1 MIDHGHKIHSRL
13 ARWSGR
19 MALFSAGLIVTGVLL
34 HRLTSFPTP
43 AAINLFALSALGL
56 ALAALIGL
64 LSLIGIWRKGYA
76 GAGTAFLG
84 IFLAVLFLGWPLTY
98 VPALFKLPRIN
109 DVTTDF
115 FSPPRFE
122 ALAPQRA
129 AGAKPT
135 AYAGEPVAGLQQAG
149 YPDLR
154 GITLDRSA
162 EETFELVEEAVR
174 KLRWKVAA
182 SEAPTPKAGRPGVL
196 EATDQTLLLGFRDD
210 ITIRV
215 TGSNVRSRIDI
226 RSASRYGDFDF
237 GQNATRIR
245 RFYGEIQAQ
254 IDATLPTT
262 VAGRRRLRTTR
273 GAAMMKRLKERE
285 TPKAAPRT
293 PRDRAPSSAQRERG
307 PKEQQR

>member
-34 HRLTSFPTP
+34 HRLASFPTP

-56 ALAALIGL
+56 ALAALLGL

-84 IFLAVLFLGWPLTY
+84 IFLALLFLGWPLTY

-109 DVTTDF
+109 DLTTDF
-115 FSPPRFE
+115 SSPPRFE

-135 AYAGEPVAGLQQAG
+135 G

-162 EETFELVEEAVR
+162 EETFELVEAAVR

-182 SEAPTPKAGRPGVL
+182 SEAPTPTAGRPGIL
-196 EATDQTLLLGFRDD
+196 EATDQTLLLGFPDD

-215 TGSNVRSRIDI
+215 TGTNVRSRIDI

-245 RFYGEIQAQ
+245 RFYGEVQAQ

-293 PRDRAPSSAQRERG
+293 PRDRAPSSAQRGRG

>member
-19 MALFSAGLIVTGVLL
+19 MALFSTGLTVTGVLL

-43 AAINLFALSALGL
+43 VAINLFAVSAVGL
-56 ALAALIGL
+56 ALAALFGL

-84 IFLAVLFLGWPLTY
+84 IFLALLFLAWPFTY

-109 DVTTDF
+109 DVTTDL
-115 FSPPRFE
+115 SSAPRFE

-129 AGAKPT
+129 AGAKPI
-135 AYAGEPVAGLQQAG
+135 AYPGEPVALLQQAA

-182 SEAPTPKAGRPGVL
+182 SEAPTPKTARPGII
-196 EATDQTLLLGFRDD
+196 EATDQTLLLGFPDD
-210 ITIRV
+210 IAIRV

-226 RSASRYGDFDF
+226 RSASRYGEFDF

-245 RFYGEIQAQ
+245 RFYGEVQAQ

-285 TPKAAPRT
+285 SPKVAPRT

-307 PKEQQR
+307 PKEPPR

>member
-19 MALFSAGLIVTGVLL
+19 LALFAAGLTVAGVAL

-43 AAINLFALSALGL
+43 TAINLFAVSALGL

-84 IFLAVLFLGWPLTY
+84 IFLALLFLGWPLTY
-98 VPALFKLPRIN
+98 LPALFKLPRIN
-109 DVTTDF
+109 DVSTDLS
-115 FSPPRFE
+115 SPPRFE

-135 AYAGEPVAGLQQAG
+135 AYPGEPIALLQQAA

-154 GITLDRSA
+154 GITLERSA

-174 KLRWKVAA
+174 KLKWKVAA
-182 SEAPTPKAGRPGVL
+182 SEAPTLKSARPGII
-196 EATDQTLLLGFRDD
+196 EATDQTLLLGFPDD
-210 ITIRV
+210 VAIRV
-215 TGSNVRSRIDI
+215 IGNNARSRIDI
-226 RSASRYGDFDF
+226 RSASRYGEFDF

-245 RFYGEIQAQ
+245 RFYGEVQAQ

-262 VAGRRRLRTTR
+262 MAGRRRLRTTR

-285 TPKAAPRT
+285 SPKVAPRT
-293 PRDRAPSSAQRERG
+293 PRDRAPSSAQRERT
-307 PKEQQR
+307 PKEPQR

>member
-1 MIDHGHKIHSRL
+1 MIDHRQKIHSRL

-19 MALFSAGLIVTGVLL
+19 LALFFAGLTVTGLLL

-43 AAINLFALSALGL
+43 VAINLFALSAIGL

-64 LSLIGIWRKGYA
+64 LSLFGIWRKGYA

-84 IFLAVLFLGWPLTY
+84 IFLPLLILAWPLSFL
-98 VPALFKLPRIN
+98 PALFKLPRIN
-109 DVTTDF
+109 DVTTDWA
-115 FSPPRFE
+115 SAPRFE

-129 AGAKPT
+129 AGAKPV
-135 AYAGEPVAGLQQAG
+135 AYPGEPVAGLQQAG

-154 GITLDRSA
+154 GISIDRPT

-174 KLRWKVAA
+174 KLRWRVVA
-182 SEAPTPKAGRPGVL
+182 SEAPTPKSGRPGTL
-196 EATDQTLLLGFRDD
+196 EATDQTLLLGFPDD
-210 ITIRV
+210 IAIRV
-215 TGSNVRSRIDI
+215 TGNNLRSRIDI
-226 RSASRYGDFDF
+226 RSASRYGEFDF

-245 RFYGEIQAQ
+245 RFYGEVQAQ

-273 GAAMMKRLKERE
+273 GAAIMKRLKERDQ
-285 TPKAAPRT
+285 PKVAPRT
-293 PRDRAPSSAQRERG
+293 PRDRAPSSAQRERA
-307 PKEQQR
+307 PKEMQR

>member
-19 MALFSAGLIVTGVLL
+19 MALFAAGLAVTGVAL
-34 HRLTSFPTP
+34 HRLASFPTP
-43 AAINLFALSALGL
+43 VAINLFALSALGL
-56 ALAALIGL
+56 VLASLLGL

-84 IFLAVLFLGWPLTY
+84 MFLALLFLAWPLTY
-98 VPALFKLPRIN
+98 LPALFKLPRIN
-109 DVTTDF
+109 DVSTDLS
-115 FSPPRFE
+115 SPPRFE
-122 ALAPQRA
+122 ALAPQRT

-135 AYAGEPVAGLQQAG
+135 AYPGEQIALLQQAA

-154 GITLDRSA
+154 GITLERSA

-174 KLRWKVAA
+174 KLKWKVAA
-182 SEAPTPKAGRPGVL
+182 SEAPTPKAGRPGII
-196 EATDQTLLLGFRDD
+196 EATDPTLLLGFPDD
-210 ITIRV
+210 IAIRV
-215 TGSNVRSRIDI
+215 TGTNARSRIDI

-245 RFYGEIQAQ
+245 RFYGEVQAQ
-254 IDATLPTT
+254 VDATLPTT

-273 GAAMMKRLKERE
+273 AAAMVKRLKERE
-285 TPKAAPRT
+285 SPKVAPRT

>member
-1 MIDHGHKIHSRL
+1 MIEQRQKIHSRL

-19 MALFSAGLIVTGVLL
+19 LALFFAGLMLVGVGL
-34 HRLTSFPTP
+34 HRLASFPTP
-43 AAINLFALSALGL
+43 VAINVFAVSAVGL
-56 ALAALIGL
+56 ALAALLGL

-76 GAGTAFLG
+76 GASTAFLG
-84 IFLAVLFLGWPLTY
+84 ILLPVLFLGWPLTF
-98 VPALFKLPRIN
+98 VPALLKLPRIN
-109 DVTTDF
+109 DITTDWS
-115 FSPPRFE
+115 SPPRFD
-122 ALAPQRA
+122 ALASQRA

-135 AYAGEPVAGLQQAG
+135 AYPGDAVAALQQAG

-154 GITLDRSA
+154 GITIERST
-162 EETFELVEEAVR
+162 EEAFELVEEAVR

-182 SEAPTPKAGRPGVL
+182 SEAPTPKVGRPGTI
-196 EATDQTLLLGFRDD
+196 EATDQTLLLGFPDD
-210 ITIRV
+210 VVIRV
-215 TGSNVRSRIDI
+215 SGTNQRSRIDV
-226 RSASRYGDFDF
+226 RSASRYGLFDF

-245 RFYGEIQAQ
+245 RFYGEVQAQ

-293 PRDRAPSSAQRERG
+293 PRDRAPSSAQRERA
-307 PKEQQR
+307 PKETQR

>member
-19 MALFSAGLIVTGVLL
+19 VALFSAGLTVTGVLL

-43 AAINLFALSALGL
+43 VAINLFALSAVGL
-56 ALAALIGL
+56 VLAALLGL

-84 IFLAVLFLGWPLTY
+84 IFLALLFLAWPLTY
-98 VPALFKLPRIN
+98 MPALFKLPQIN
-109 DVTTDF
+109 DVSTDLA
-115 FSPPRFE
+115 SPPRFE

-129 AGAKPT
+129 AGAKPS
-135 AYAGEPVAGLQQAG
+135 AYPGEPVALLQQAG

-162 EETFELVEEAVR
+162 EETFELAEEAVR
-174 KLRWKVAA
+174 KLKWKVVA
-182 SEAPTPKAGRPGVL
+182 SEAPTPKAGRPGTI
-196 EATDQTLLLGFRDD
+196 EATDQTLLLGFPDD
-210 ITIRV
+210 IAIRV
-215 TGSNVRSRIDI
+215 TGTNVRSRIDI
-226 RSASRYGDFDF
+226 RSASRYGQFDF

-245 RFYGEIQAQ
+245 RFYGEVQAQ

-307 PKEQQR
+307 PRELQR

>member
-19 MALFSAGLIVTGVLL
+19 MALFSAALIVTGVLL

-56 ALAALIGL
+56 ALAALVGL

-98 VPALFKLPRIN
+98 LPALLKLPRIN

-115 FSPPRFE
+115 SSPPRFE
-122 ALAPQRA
+122 VLAPQRA

-135 AYAGEPVAGLQQAG
+135 AYPGEPVAGLQQAG

-174 KLRWKVAA
+174 KLRWKVAV

-196 EATDQTLLLGFRDD
+196 EATDQTLLLGFPDD

-215 TGSNVRSRIDI
+215 TGTNVRSRIDI

-245 RFYGEIQAQ
+245 RFYGEVQAQ

-285 TPKAAPRT
+285 TPKVAPRT

>member
-19 MALFSAGLIVTGVLL
+19 LALFSAGLTVTGMLL
-34 HRLTSFPTP
+34 HRLTAFPTP
-43 AAINLFALSALGL
+43 AAINLFALSAVGF

-64 LSLIGIWRKGYA
+64 LSLFGIWRRGYA

-84 IFLAVLFLGWPLTY
+84 IFLALIFLTWPLTY
-98 VPALFKLPRIN
+98 LPALFKLPRIN
-109 DVTTDF
+109 DLSTDL
-115 FSPPRFE
+115 STPPRFE
-122 ALAPQRA
+122 ALASQRA
-129 AGAKPT
+129 AGAKPA
-135 AYAGEPVAGLQQAG
+135 AYPGESVAALQQGA

-154 GITLDRSA
+154 GITLERSA

-174 KLRWKVAA
+174 KLKWKVAA
-182 SEAPTPKAGRPGVL
+182 SEAPTPKAGRPGII
-196 EATDQTLLLGFRDD
+196 EATDQTLLLAFPDD
-210 ITIRV
+210 IAIRV
-215 TGSNVRSRIDI
+215 IGTNARSRIDI

-245 RFYGEIQAQ
+245 RFYGEVQAQ

-285 TPKAAPRT
+285 TPKVAPRT